1 MEKRFTLN
9 GNPPQSLLQPSAPSV
24 TARDIVSIAHILH
37 LCQLF
42 QSDVFVQHLSLLC
55 CLHISLLGVDT
66 NQYKS
71 L

>member
-1 MEKRFTLN
+1 MFEVVGLSCEV
-9 GNPPQSLLQPSAPSV
+9 GLGSV
-24 TARDIVSIAHILH
+24 
-37 LCQLF
+37 F